1 MTAPGPIQIPNV
13 IPGHIEDGDVD
24 LGGGPSQAPDVDLGR
39 SPTLESEIAL
49 LFPWLPAP
57 LVAIYVEEYIN
68 SGDPDLAWAKVRASS
83 EYDTFLPGMR
93 REDGTFRLEGEQAY
107 FALMDAYADV
117 FRSYNLNPGFFENKF
132 VSLLVGDV
140 SPEELDIDRIGPV
153 YERVL
158 ESSAAIM
165 EDYARRY
172 DLELTPEAI
181 IAAIIDPELGDRIIN
196 RQITISEIAGE
207 GAESGF
213 GVSDALVESLYRA
226 GVDRR
231 EADRLFSQAENVI
244 PVLSTMAKR
253 HADPD
258 DTFDLKEFVSA
269 DIFSD
274 PKQRRRMRRLVA
286 QERSLFANVGAQT
299 SFARQNRGGIS
310 GLRSL

>member
-1 MTAPGPIQIPNV
+1 MTAPGPSPDPNF
-13 IPGHIEDGDVD
+13 
-24 LGGGPSQAPDVDLGR
+24 
-39 SPTLESEIAL
+39 ESEIGI

-57 LVAIYVEEYIN
+57 LVAIYEAEYIA
-68 SGDPDLAWAKVRASS
+68 SGDPELAWAKVRASS
-83 EYDTFLPGMR
+83 EYDQFLPGMR
-93 REDGTFRLEGEQAY
+93 RDDGSLRLESEQAY
-107 FALMDAYADV
+107 FALMDSYADV
-117 FRSYNLNPGFFENKF
+117 LKSYNLNPAFFENKF
-132 VSLLVGDV
+132 VDLLIGDV

-153 YERVL
+153 YDRVI
-158 ESSAAIM
+158 EASPEIM
-165 EDYARRY
+165 ADYVARY
-172 DLELTPEAI
+172 GLELTPEAI
-181 IAAIIDPELGDRIIN
+181 VAAILDPELGDKIIN

-231 EADRLFSQAENVI
+231 EADRLFSQASIVF
-244 PVLSTMAKR
+244 PVLSTLAKR
-253 HADPD
+253 HADVY
-258 DTFDLKEFVSA
+258 DTFYLEGFVSA

-274 PKQRRRMRRLVA
+274 TKQRRRMRRLLA

>member
-1 MTAPGPIQIPNV
+1 MTT
-13 IPGHIEDGDVD
+13 
-24 LGGGPSQAPDVDLGR
+24 
-39 SPTLESEIAL
+39 SPTFESEIAL

-57 LVAIYVEEYIN
+57 LVAIYEEEYIN
-68 SGDPDLAWAKVRASS
+68 SGDPELAWAKVRASS
-83 EYDTFLPGMR
+83 EYDAFLPGMR
-93 REDGTFRLEGEQAY
+93 RADGSLRLESEQAY
-107 FALMDAYADV
+107 FALMESYADV
-117 FRSYNLNPGFFENKF
+117 FQSYNLNPSFFEGTF
-132 VSLLVGDV
+132 VTLLEGDV
-140 SPEELDIDRIGPV
+140 SPEELDRDRIAPV
-153 YERVL
+153 YERVI
-158 ESSAAIM
+158 EAAPAII
-165 EDYARRY
+165 EDYARRWGV
-172 DLELTPEAI
+172 EMTPEAI
-181 IAAIIDPELGDRIIN
+181 VAGILDPELGDRIIT
-196 RQITISEIAGE
+196 RQVAISEIAGE